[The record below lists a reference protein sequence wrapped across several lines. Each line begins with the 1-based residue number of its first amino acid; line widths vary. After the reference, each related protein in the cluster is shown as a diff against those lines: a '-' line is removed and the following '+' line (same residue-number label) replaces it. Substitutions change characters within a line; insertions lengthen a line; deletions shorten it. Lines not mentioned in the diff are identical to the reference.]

1 MSMVQMNVRIDADVK
16 DDVDEILKRKG
27 KNPSSVVRELW
38 DFIRDSG
45 DTPDLQTKSEKADK
59 ETEKQRKLKAIEDG
73 ANLLSRTL
81 KEAGLPDDGK
91 DPFEGMTYKE
101 IRDLMYEEKYEDYL
115 RGHKEWE

>member
-1 MSMVQMNVRIDADVK
+1 MSMVQMNVRIDSDVK

-45 DTPDLQTKSEKADK
+45 DTPDLQTKTEKADK
-59 ETEKQRKLKAIEDG
+59 EAEKQRKLKAIEDG
-73 ANLLSRTL
+73 ATLWSRTL

-91 DPFEGMTYKE
+91 DPFEGMSYKE
-101 IRDLMYEEKYEDYL
+101 IRDLMYDEQYDEYL
-115 RGHKEWE
+115 REQEEQK